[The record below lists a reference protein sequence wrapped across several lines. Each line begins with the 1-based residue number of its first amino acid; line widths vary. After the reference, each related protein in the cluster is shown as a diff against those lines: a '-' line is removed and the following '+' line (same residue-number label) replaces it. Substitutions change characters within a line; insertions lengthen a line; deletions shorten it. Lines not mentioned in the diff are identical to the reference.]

1 MTFVDCIASKLSK
14 KPHLLIFLENVD
26 KADPLVQHSLS
37 YALRTGKFPDS
48 RGREISTNNTIFVAT
63 STITVGNINFLPEK
77 ESIRFSEEM
86 ILGAKSW
93 EMQILVE
100 HTAEATSKGSEM
112 KVGISRD
119 ITSAV
124 SNVNKRKLDATSDS
138 MEQESSCE
146 SSKRA
151 HKASR
156 SNLDLNLPVED
167 TGERANYGDND
178 SDSISESSQAWL
190 EDYSNQVDEKVV
202 FKSFDFDSL
211 AEKIVKEISKQF
223 QMAFGYEILLEIDDE
238 VMVQILAA
246 SWLSEKKRAMEDW
259 IEEVVGRGFRKAKLK
274 SQFSAQ
280 CVVKL
285 VNCKGLVV
293 KEQAPGIR
301 LPSRI
306 NL

>member
-1 MTFVDCIASKLSK
+1 
-14 KPHLLIFLENVD
+14 
-26 KADPLVQHSLS
+26 
-37 YALRTGKFPDS
+37 
-48 RGREISTNNTIFVAT
+48 
-63 STITVGNINFLPEK
+63 
-77 ESIRFSEEM
+77 
-86 ILGAKSW
+86 
-93 EMQILVE
+93 
-100 HTAEATSKGSEM
+100 
-112 KVGISRD
+112 
-119 ITSAV
+119 
-124 SNVNKRKLDATSDS
+124 

-146 SSKRA
+146 SSKQA
-151 HKASR
+151 HKALR
-156 SNLDLNLPVED
+156 SYLDLNLPVED
-167 TGERANYGDND
+167 TGECANYGDTD

-190 EDYSNQVDEKVV
+190 EDFSDQVDEKVV
-202 FKSFDFDSL
+202 FKTFDFDSL
-211 AEKIVKEISKQF
+211 AEKIVKEIGKQF

-246 SWLSEKKRAMEDW
+246 AWLSEKERAMEDW

-285 VNCKGLVV
+285 VTCKGLVL